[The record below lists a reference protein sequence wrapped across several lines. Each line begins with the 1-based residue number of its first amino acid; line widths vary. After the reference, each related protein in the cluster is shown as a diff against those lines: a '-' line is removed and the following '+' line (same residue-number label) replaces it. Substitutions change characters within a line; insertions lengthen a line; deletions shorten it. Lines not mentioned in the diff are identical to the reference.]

1 MSKHET
7 PLTRRYWD
15 EVGGTLVEEF
25 PAVLRGSGNAQRL
38 IDGVIILGEP
48 KKTAKPTEISIK
60 GKHIIVLQTKANR
73 LGMNLMGQ
81 AIVSKK
87 LMEKFEPKS
96 IRSIA
101 ICSEGDSVLEQY
113 LAEYGIELVVYG

>member
-15 EVGGTLVEEF
+15 EVGGTLAEEF
-25 PAVLRGSGNAQRL
+25 PAVLRGSCHAQRL

-48 KKTAKPTEISIK
+48 KRIAKPSEVSIN
-60 GKHIIVLQTKANR
+60 GKDIIVLQTKANR

-81 AIVSKK
+81 AILSKK

>member
-48 KKTAKPTEISIK
+48 KKIAKPSEILIK
-60 GKHIIVLQTKANR
+60 GKEIIVLQTKANR

-81 AIVSKK
+81 AIVSKQ

-113 LAEYGIELVVYG
+113 LAVYGIELVVYG

>member
-1 MSKHET
+1 MSKYET
-7 PLTRRYWD
+7 PLTRKYWD

-25 PAVLRGSGNAQRL
+25 PAALRGSGNAQRL

-48 KKTAKPTEISIK
+48 KRIAKPSEVFIK
-60 GKHIIVLQTKANR
+60 DKDIIVLQTKANR

-81 AIVSKK
+81 AIVSKR

-101 ICSEGDSVLEQY
+101 ICSEGDSVLEQF
-113 LAEYGIELVVYG
+113 LADYGIELVVYG

>member
-7 PLTRRYWD
+7 PLTRRDWD

-25 PAVLRGSGNAQRL
+25 PAVLRGSDNAQRL

-48 KKTAKPTEISIK
+48 KRIAKPSEVSIK
-60 GKHIIVLQTKANR
+60 GKDIIVLQTKANR
-73 LGMNLMGQ
+73 LGMNLIGQ
-81 AIVSKK
+81 AIISKK

-101 ICSEGDSVLEQY
+101 ICSEGDSVLEQF
-113 LAEYGIELVVYG
+113 LADYGIERVVYG